1 MSEIKFLTV
10 CGAGVGTSTLLRI
23 NIGNV
28 LSTLDLDRSYSVE
41 NVSMSRAKGI
51 KCDFVITFESFANE
65 AREFCDSVLVIKNLM
80 DKNELKEKL
89 TEALTKK
96 GYIKG

>member
-1 MSEIKFLTV
+1 MSELKFLTV

-23 NIGNV
+23 NIGTA
-28 LSTLDLDRSYSVE
+28 LSSLELNRNYSVE

-51 KCDFVITFESFANE
+51 KCDFIITFESFANE
-65 AREFCDSVLVIKNLM
+65 AREFCDSVIVIKNLM
-80 DKNELKEKL
+80 DKNELREKL
-89 TEALTKK
+89 AEELIRK